1 MGNFILG
8 FITGGVITIL
18 IMCIVIV
25 GKESENR

>member
-8 FITGGVITIL
+8 LITGGTITMI